1 MLDSLSQACLCS
13 LLTHSGSPLFI
24 PARYLLFRGY
34 VPGCPLSTCGR
45 NTLELAEVQLFA
57 ITGARN
63 LISAAASVATSD
75 TTMVRQGGFRP

>member
-1 MLDSLSQACLCS
+1 
-13 LLTHSGSPLFI
+13 
-24 PARYLLFRGY
+24 
-34 VPGCPLSTCGR
+34 
-45 NTLELAEVQLFA
+45 VQLFA